1 MSGSFFSFY
10 MKKGEISHIGKIIDI
25 TPEITTVEII
35 SESACSQC
43 HARGLC
49 GASEEVAKHIK
60 VRTNKYDT
68 HVVGETVSVCL
79 GKSLGLKA
87 VLISYVIPVIIL
99 MILVV
104 SLSVIWDSDWLIG
117 LVTLAGVAC
126 YYGILFLF
134 RDKLAGQYEFYITK

>member
-1 MSGSFFSFY
+1 
-10 MKKGEISHIGKIIDI
+10 MKKGEISHVGKIISI
-25 TPEITTVEII
+25 TPEMTTVEII

-60 VRTNKYDT
+60 VKTNPYAQ
-68 HVVGETVSVCL
+68 HQVGETVRVCL

-99 MILVV
+99 MILIV
-104 SLSVIWDSDWLIG
+104 SLSIIWESEWLIG
-117 LVTLAGVAC
+117 LVTLLGVAV
-126 YYGILFLF
+126 YYVVLYFF